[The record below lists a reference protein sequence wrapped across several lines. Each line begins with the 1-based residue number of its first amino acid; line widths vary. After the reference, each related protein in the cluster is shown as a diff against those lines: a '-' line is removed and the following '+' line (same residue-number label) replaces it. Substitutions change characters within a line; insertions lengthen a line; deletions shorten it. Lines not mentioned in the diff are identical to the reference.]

1 MRISSA
7 FRRSYC
13 SRAISAAVNASNAK
27 SAKRRARHNPSASLS
42 TVADPSII
50 ASQER

>member
-1 MRISSA
+1 MDDAQRVGARPSG
-7 FRRSYC
+7 F
-13 SRAISAAVNASNAK
+13 AK